1 MVTNLYRI
9 LKYGFQIFGRNS
21 LASVATVLVMFLS
34 VAIFL
39 SLLLFGAVGKRAT
52 ELIKDKIDISVSF
65 SENAPEDDILKL
77 KESLSALVEVKSVN
91 YTSKDEALEL
101 FKKRH
106 EADPVMIQAL
116 SEIDKN
122 PLSASISI
130 KAEDPSEYS
139 AIAAYLNSG
148 SFENIIDKVSY
159 NQEQNQL
166 VIDRLATMIRKAR
179 SIGIWSTVI
188 FTVMAIIV
196 SFITILLVI
205 YTNKDE
211 INIMRLVGASNAFIR
226 GPYIF
231 VGILYGLI
239 SAVIAFIVVSFLVW
253 LASPQ
258 LLLFV
263 PGMNL
268 WAYLLSRFFGLFG
281 LTTLFGVAIGSISSS
296 IVIKRYLV
304 G

>member
-21 LASVATVLVMFLS
+21 LASIATVSIMVFSAALFL
-34 VAIFL
+34 ALI
-39 SLLLFGAVGKRAT
+39 LLGTVGKVAVET
-52 ELIKDKIDISVSF
+52 LKDKIDINVSF

-77 KESLSALVEVKSVN
+77 KESLSTLVEVKSVD

-106 EADPVMIQAL
+106 EADPVIIQAL

-130 KAEDPSEYS
+130 KAKDPSEYS

-159 NQEQNQL
+159 NQAQNQML
-166 VIDRLATMIRKAR
+166 IDRLATLIKKVK
-179 SIGIWSTVI
+179 IGWMLLTILL
-188 FTVMAIIV
+188 TVMTVIV

-205 YTNKDE
+205 YNTKDE

-253 LASPQ
+253 LAAPQ

-281 LTTLFGVAIGSISSS
+281 LTALFGVAIGSISSS
-296 IVIKRYLV
+296 IVIRRYLV